1 MVPVEAVPPRFPRS
15 RVPKAVMPTN
25 AILRRKIEQSRVSVS
40 SYPKLNVLAATHA
53 RETAARVRTLFNTLA
68 DVKTEASAVI
78 RAGRYLRG
86 LPTPSVLGILEVDGV
101 PNSAAFHMEAEL
113 VSHVIDLSLGGD
125 PAIDS
130 AYPDRMPTQI
140 DLAMCARFADAV
152 LAAFEKAVATVCR
165 GKSLGHMVCSRF
177 ETTPQMANIAPER
190 SEVLI
195 INQRV
200 EVGESTRNGF
210 FELVLP
216 LSVID
221 PIKVDLMQHFGSPSK
236 LNSDLWE
243 RHLRGSLMRATI
255 DVDAVIDSQRLPLS
269 VLANMKPGD
278 VIKLGHNAV
287 DEVSLYIDTK
297 LGRRVLAPC
306 RLGVKGNEKAIK
318 LLADPVPDIVNQLKL
333 DEQA

>member
-1 MVPVEAVPPRFPRS
+1 
-15 RVPKAVMPTN
+15 MPTN

-53 RETAARVRTLFNTLA
+53 RETAARLRTLFNTLA

-101 PNSAAFHMEAEL
+101 PNAAAFHMEAEL

-130 AYPDRMPTQI
+130 AYPDRMPTLI
-140 DLAMCARFADAV
+140 DLAICSRFADAV
-152 LAAFEKAVATVCR
+152 LDAFEKAVATVCR
-165 GKSLGHMVCSRF
+165 GKSLGHMHCSRF
-177 ETTPQMANIAPER
+177 ETTPQMANVAPER

-221 PIKVDLMQHFGSPSK
+221 PIKIDLMQHYGSPSK

-243 RHLRGSLMRATI
+243 RHLRSSLMRSTM
-255 DVDAVIDSQRLPLS
+255 DVDAVMDSQRIPLAT
-269 VLANMKPGD
+269 LADMKVGD
-278 VIKLGHNAV
+278 VLKLGHNAA
-287 DEVSLYIDTK
+287 DEIALVMKTRM
-297 LGRRVLAPC
+297 GRRPLARC
-306 RLGVKGNEKAIK
+306 RLGVKGNEKAVK
-318 LLADPVPDIVNQLKL
+318 LIEDPDQMLIDQLRL
-333 DEQA
+333 EG

>member
-1 MVPVEAVPPRFPRS
+1 
-15 RVPKAVMPTN
+15 
-25 AILRRKIEQSRVSVS
+25 
-40 SYPKLNVLAATHA
+40 
-53 RETAARVRTLFNTLA
+53 
-68 DVKTEASAVI
+68 VI

-101 PNSAAFHMEAEL
+101 PNSAAFHMDAEL

-140 DLAMCARFADAV
+140 DLAMCQRFADAI
-152 LAAFEKAVATVCR
+152 LEAFERAVATVCR
-165 GKSLGHMVCSRF
+165 GKSLGTMRCQRF

-195 INQRV
+195 VNQRV

-221 PIKVDLMQHFGSPSK
+221 PIKVDLMQHFGSPSR

-243 RHLRGSLMRATI
+243 RHLRHSLMNARFPL
-255 DVDAVIDSQRLPLS
+255 DAVIDSQRVPLS
-269 VLANMKPGD
+269 MLAELRPGS
-278 VIKLGHNAV
+278 ILKLGRNAV
-287 DEVSLYIDTK
+287 DEVELVMETK
-297 LGRRVLAPC
+297 TGRATLATC
-306 RLGVKGNEKAIK
+306 RLGAKGNDKAVK
-318 LLADPVPDIVNQLKL
+318 LLGEPRADLLALLKL
-333 DEQA
+333 EE

>member
-1 MVPVEAVPPRFPRS
+1 
-15 RVPKAVMPTN
+15 MPSN

-53 RETAARVRTLFNTLA
+53 RETAARVRALFNTLA

-78 RAGRYLRG
+78 RCGRYLRG
-86 LPTPSVLGILEVDGV
+86 LPTPSVLGVLEVDGV
-101 PNSAAFHMEAEL
+101 ANSAAFHMDAEL

-130 AYPDRMPTQI
+130 SYPDRMPTLI
-140 DLAMCARFADAV
+140 DLAMCGRFANAV
-152 LAAFEKAVATVCR
+152 LEAFGRAVATVCR
-165 GKSLGHMVCSRF
+165 GKSLGLMRVTRF

-216 LSVID
+216 LSVVD
-221 PIKVDLMQHFGSPSK
+221 PIKPDLMQHFGSPSA

-243 RHLRGSLMRATI
+243 AHLRRSLMNA
-255 DVDAVIDSQRLPLS
+255 DLPLDAVIDSQRVPLS
-269 VLANMKPGD
+269 VLSRMRVGD
-278 VIKLGHNAV
+278 VVKLSQNAI
-287 DEVSLYIDTK
+287 DEVELVI
-297 LGRRVLAPC
+297 RVKGGKRTLANC
-306 RLGVKGNEKAIK
+306 RLGAKGNLKAVK
-318 LLADPVPDIVNQLKL
+318 LLGEPSHDIVELLRL
-333 DEQA
+333 DR

>member
-1 MVPVEAVPPRFPRS
+1 
-15 RVPKAVMPTN
+15 MPAN

-53 RETAARVRTLFNTLA
+53 RETAAKVRALFNTLA

-101 PNSAAFHMEAEL
+101 ANSAAFHMDAEL

-125 PAIDS
+125 PSIDS

-152 LAAFEKAVATVCR
+152 LDAFGKAVATVCR
-165 GKSLGHMVCSRF
+165 GKTLGHMTCQRF

-243 RHLRGSLMRATI
+243 RHLRHSLMQATLEL
-255 DVDAVIDSQRLPLS
+255 DAVIDSQRVPLS
-269 VLANMKPGD
+269 MLAGMKPGS
-278 VIKLGHNAV
+278 VL
-287 DEVSLYIDTK
+287 K
-297 LGRRVLAPC
+297 LGRNAMDEIELVINTKAGRSTLATC
-306 RLGVKGNEKAIK
+306 RLGVKGNDKAVK
-318 LLADPVPDIVNQLKL
+318 LLCDPRADLIDLLRLEN
-333 DEQA
+333 

>member
-1 MVPVEAVPPRFPRS
+1 MS
-15 RVPKAVMPTN
+15 TN
-25 AILRRKIEQSRVSVS
+25 VILRRKLEQSRVSVS
-40 SYPKLNVLAATHA
+40 SYPKLNVLAASHA

-101 PNSAAFHMEAEL
+101 GNSAAFHMDPEL

-125 PAIDS
+125 PSIDS

-152 LAAFEKAVATVCR
+152 LDSFDKAVATVCR
-165 GKSLGHMVCSRF
+165 GKSIGHMRCMRF
-177 ETTPQMANIAPER
+177 ETTPQMASIAPER

-243 RHLRGSLMRATI
+243 RHLRGSLMRATL
-255 DVDAVIDSQRLPLS
+255 DLDAVIDSQRIPLS
-269 VLANMKPGD
+269 TLAGMKPGD
-278 VIKLGHNAV
+278 ILKLGHNAV
-287 DEVSLYIDTK
+287 DEVSLVIPTK
-297 LGRRVLAPC
+297 AGRRVLAPC
-306 RLGVKGNEKAIK
+306 RLGVKGNEKAVK
-318 LLADPVPDIVNQLKL
+318 LLGDPAPDLIAQLRL
-333 DEQA
+333 DE

>member
-1 MVPVEAVPPRFPRS
+1 
-15 RVPKAVMPTN
+15 MPAN

-53 RETAARVRTLFNTLA
+53 RETAAKVRALFNTLA

-101 PNSAAFHMEAEL
+101 ANSAAFHMDAEL

-125 PAIDS
+125 PSIDS

-140 DLAMCARFADAV
+140 DLAMCSRFADAV
-152 LAAFEKAVATVCR
+152 LDAFGKAVATVCR
-165 GKSLGHMVCSRF
+165 GKTLGHMRCQRF

-221 PIKVDLMQHFGSPSK
+221 PIKVDLMQHFGSPSR

-243 RHLRGSLMRATI
+243 RHLRHSLMQATLEL
-255 DVDAVIDSQRLPLS
+255 DAVIDSQRVPLS
-269 VLANMKPGD
+269 MLAGMKPGS
-278 VIKLGHNAV
+278 VLKLGSNAI
-287 DEVSLYIDTK
+287 DEIELYIKTK
-297 LGRRVLAPC
+297 SGRSKLATC
-306 RLGVKGNEKAIK
+306 RLGVRGNDKAVR
-318 LLADPVPDIVNQLKL
+318 LLTEPREDLIALL
-333 DEQA
+333 RLES